1 MVDNF
6 VSIHDGQNYLSR
18 TRPNRYVLELT
29 PATAASGSLT
39 LFGKVSRI
47 IVDASRSTVSGGA
60 GASHGRFDMTM
71 DIEDSGNNELKYIEQ
86 ISNLNFTGAG
96 TDQTNHFQ
104 VSEGANVKAG
114 GSGTSVT
121 LFAPISST
129 ATVDSLAQDE
139 GTAWDGMV
147 VGKTTFTVSLST
159 GSFAA
164 GTIRIIVIL
173 S

>member
-1 MVDNF
+1 MAITN
-6 VSIHDGQNYLSR
+6 SNTL
-18 TRPNRYVLELT
+18 NRSQT
-29 PATAASGSLT
+29 
-39 LFGKVSRI
+39 
-47 IVDASRSTVSGGA
+47 STSQ
-60 GASHGRFDMTM
+60 
-71 DIEDSGNNELKYIEQ
+71 EQEQ
-86 ISNLNFTGAG
+86 IKPITSKSA
-96 TDQTNHFQ
+96 
-104 VSEGANVKAG
+104 GANVKAG

-164 GTIRIIVIL
+164 GTIRIIVSL